1 MTIIIDTD
9 AGHDDML
16 AMLMMM
22 AHAPQDILCFT
33 GVAGNAT
40 IDKVARNIT
49 AVQRMARHE
58 NIPMHTGD
66 PRPLK
71 YDLVTANC
79 HGESGLDGL
88 DTSDIQFELDG
99 LAPEKIVE
107 LAHKHAG
114 ELVILTLGPL
124 SNVARALQI
133 DPSIES
139 KIKEV
144 VIMGGAINV
153 PGNQNRVAE
162 FNIFVD
168 PHAADIVFQSSAP
181 KVLVPLD
188 PCNDILIPLDGFDE
202 LKGHRLYDNIHSLM
216 QHFISGI
223 ADEIGVQGALV
234 YDALAAYYLIN
245 PDAYALEPMD
255 VVIEAEGKYTRGM
268 TIAEKRGNAKCNNNV
283 QVVTSINKDM
293 FIEDMIRLLKS
304 L

>member
-1 MTIIIDTD
+1 MPIIIDTD
-9 AGHDDML
+9 AGHDDAL

-33 GVAGNAT
+33 GVAGNAV
-40 IDKVARNIT
+40 IENVARNIR
-49 AVQRMARHE
+49 AVQKMAGHE
-58 NIPMHTGD
+58 IIPMHTGD
-66 PRPLK
+66 PKPLK
-71 YDLVTANC
+71 CDLVTANC

-88 DTSDIQFELDG
+88 DMSDIQFELNG

-107 LAHKHAG
+107 LAHIHAG

-124 SNVARALQI
+124 TNVARALQI
-133 DPSIES
+133 DPTIEG
-139 KIKEV
+139 KIKQI

-153 PGNQNRVAE
+153 EGNQNRVAE

-168 PHAADIVFQSSAP
+168 PHAADIIFQSPVP

-188 PCNDILIPLDGFDE
+188 PCNDILIPLDGFDD
-202 LKGHRLYDNIHSLM
+202 LRGHCLYDNIHSLM

-245 PDAYALEPMD
+245 PDAYTLEPMD
-255 VVIEAEGKYTRGM
+255 VVIEVEGTHTRGM
-268 TIAEKRGNAKCNNNV
+268 TIAEKRGKAKRDNNV
-283 QVVTSINKDM
+283 HVVTAIDGDM
-293 FIEDMIRLLKS
+293 FKRDMLKLLKV